1 MGQSAKKAES
11 KLVVWESGA
20 FISKSTNLY
29 KSKGPSKVLGY
40 IFFNK
45 KVQLRLFT
53 KSLGIAQTGQISN
66 LFPWGSSSPTIST
79 YHL

>member
-40 IFFNK
+40 IFFFNK
-45 KVQLRLFT
+45 KKF
-53 KSLGIAQTGQISN
+53 N
-66 LFPWGSSSPTIST
+66 YDSPPNR
-79 YHL
+79 